1 MGTLAETW
9 IEQGI
14 ETGEIRGIEKGI
26 AVGEIRGIE
35 KGKAETFLRL
45 ARLKFGSI
53 PEPRVTQV
61 NAAGQ
66 DQLDAWLDS
75 LVLAANLDDV
85 FDLRSRH

>member
-1 MGTLAETW
+1 MGIENRKGGAGGVNKSNETGTLRESD
-9 IEQGI
+9 GN
-14 ETGEIRGIEKGI
+14 
-26 AVGEIRGIE
+26 
-35 KGKAETFLRL
+35 L
-45 ARLKFGSI
+45 
-53 PEPRVTQV
+53 